1 MLRFLLDAC
10 GCFKQTTFYHQ
21 LEAQHLHERRRQEWG
36 ASRIPHLT
44 LGMLVFRSLDATF
57 EQRLVLHSGR
67 TAMSRDL
74 TVMDDDDH
82 LQRHPDSGRHASAC
96 SMSRFSSMTICA
108 AARACASSGL

>member
-44 LGMLVFRSLDATF
+44 LTL
-57 EQRLVLHSGR
+57 
-67 TAMSRDL
+67 
-74 TVMDDDDH
+74 
-82 LQRHPDSGRHASAC
+82 
-96 SMSRFSSMTICA
+96 
-108 AARACASSGL
+108 